1 MKFLRETILA
11 VCAATQALALPHKAS
26 TGEVEAALAKL
37 GVDVA
42 AIPQLDGN
50 PTVNGCQNA
59 CGALNHLYAS
69 EKVIAGSSPAYQ
81 NITRSYWAAQQ
92 GEVRPSCIF
101 TPAVDTHV
109 SIAILLSQLT
119 QCQFAAKSGGHA
131 AFAGASSSEG
141 GITILFRDLD
151 EISLNDDKSVASI
164 GPGNNWGQVYKALEP
179 HGVSVIGGRLS
190 SIGVG
195 GLLAGGGI
203 SYHSNLYGWALDNV
217 ESFEVVSA
225 VTGDILT
232 ASQTQHSDLYWAL
245 RGGGNNFGLVT
256 KFNLYTIPSTLL
268 RGGTRVFGEDQFPNV
283 VTAFVDV
290 AARAND
296 DPNAQQYVMFAS
308 LGGTNVASAEL
319 TYIQNVSNP
328 AIFEKYH
335 STPAIS
341 DTTSTKTLAQYCDD
355 LDAQDPY
362 GMREVFWNRSF
373 KLDES
378 FANWVVKYWF
388 SVLPRI
394 SDIPNALAGLTFQV
408 ITEPIL
414 EKMSR
419 AGGNALGLDM
429 SNGPILLLHILG
441 MWNTASEDD
450 TIYRFINDF
459 FSNVT
464 AEAESRGL
472 DNEFIYMNYASHFQ
486 DVIPSY
492 GADNRAK
499 LQEIASKYDPAGV
512 FQTLQPGHFKLTRG
526 PVPNPY

>member
-1 MKFLRETILA
+1 MKFLKGTSLA
-11 VCAATQALALPHKAS
+11 VCAATQALALPQKAL
-26 TGEVEAALAKL
+26 TIEVKAALAKL

-42 AIPQLDGN
+42 AIPQLSGN
-50 PTVNGCQNA
+50 PTDNGCQNA
-59 CGALNHLYAS
+59 CGALNHIYAS
-69 EKVIAGSSPAYQ
+69 ERVIVDNSLAYQ

-101 TPAVDTHV
+101 APAVDTDV
-109 SIAILLSQLT
+109 SIAVLISQLT

-141 GITILFRDLD
+141 GITILFRDLN
-151 EISLNDDKSVASI
+151 EISLNEDKSVASI

-179 HGVSVIGGRLS
+179 HGVTVIGGRLS

-195 GLLAGGGI
+195 GLLTGGGI
-203 SYHSNLYGWALDNV
+203 SYYSNQYGWALDNV

-232 ASQTQHSDLYWAL
+232 ASGTQHSELYWAL

-256 KFNLYTIPSTLL
+256 KFNLYTIPGTLL

-283 VTAFVDV
+283 VGAFVDV
-290 AARAND
+290 AEKAND

-308 LGGTNVASAEL
+308 LGGRNVASAEL
-319 TYIQNVSNP
+319 TYTENVSNP

-335 STPAIS
+335 SIPAIS

-362 GMREVFWNRSF
+362 GMRDIFWNRSF
-373 KLDES
+373 KLNEE

-388 SVLPRI
+388 LVLPRV
-394 SDIPNALAGLTFQV
+394 SSIPNALAALTFQV
-408 ITEPIL
+408 ISEPIL

-429 SNGPILLLHILG
+429 SNGPILLMHILG
-441 MWNTASEDD
+441 MWNTASDDD

-459 FSNVT
+459 FANVT

-472 DNEFIYMNYASHFQ
+472 ENEFIYMNYASHFQ

-492 GADNRAK
+492 GAYNKAK

-526 PVPNPY
+526 PLHNQY